1 MYDQRKHWHLPC
13 CSLVWRLKCQP
24 GLNTWNWLQSV
35 TKQNRLNY
43 KTEKKQGSNL
53 NYQTVLATLL
63 TLGVNWK
70 SIPCCCYTCYSLQN
84 PSQQNP
90 AILFLSRYDAHLCR
104 HSHYVVLFASCL
116 VKLDNYF
123 QVKYYFASIRLS
135 VCWRGWA
142 PGNTYYLPAT
152 QPGCMPRRGVG
163 ERYSAAVVR
172 TCTAGFFQLS
182 RPSNSSCHPPTIQTQ
197 TCYEHHWW
205 CRRRHIS
212 SQSLLSSSLW
222 SRLTKKW
229 AIYPN

>member
-1 MYDQRKHWHLPC
+1 MLLLMMIDWRVWGSRVDVTPPSGSKLQFWSNLGGSEKYGSRGRFSWTSGVNENIQFSKQEARQERDCNSFKTVFKNMHDQRKHWHLPC

-116 VKLDNYF
+116 V
-123 QVKYYFASIRLS
+123 LS
-135 VCWRGWA
+135 WITTSKW
-142 PGNTYYLPAT
+142 NTIL
-152 QPGCMPRRGVG
+152 
-163 ERYSAAVVR
+163 
-172 TCTAGFFQLS
+172 L
-182 RPSNSSCHPPTIQTQ
+182 
-197 TCYEHHWW
+197 
-205 CRRRHIS
+205 
-212 SQSLLSSSLW
+212 QSD
-222 SRLTKKW
+222 
-229 AIYPN
+229 